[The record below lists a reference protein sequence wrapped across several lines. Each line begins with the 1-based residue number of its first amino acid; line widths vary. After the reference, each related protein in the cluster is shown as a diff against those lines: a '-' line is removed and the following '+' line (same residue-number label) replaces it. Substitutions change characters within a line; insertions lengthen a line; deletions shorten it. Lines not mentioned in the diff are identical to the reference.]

1 MFCNKDYRLTVLSVA
16 HALVG
21 FGHVAECYNW
31 NAERCR
37 IVALC
42 CRKNG
47 AVDQDAFPLAGYESK
62 FCLAAKRWCRDSI

>member
-42 CRKNG
+42 CRKN
-47 AVDQDAFPLAGYESK
+47 ATVDQDAFPSADCESK
-62 FCLAAKRWCRDSI
+62 FDLEAGRWYKGSS